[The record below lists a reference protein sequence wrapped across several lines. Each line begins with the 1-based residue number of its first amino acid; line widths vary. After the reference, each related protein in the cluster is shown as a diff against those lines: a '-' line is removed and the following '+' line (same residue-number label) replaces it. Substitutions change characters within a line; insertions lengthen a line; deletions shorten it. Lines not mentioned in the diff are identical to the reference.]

1 MTRRRLE
8 KYQVSEP
15 LLIFL
20 FIFFREALSLSIKN
34 GRAKPFA
41 LHRTFGPN
49 PFQDS
54 YRIHNYQRSSL
65 RAEERSVGK
74 GLLDVLNDEVSEL
87 ILDRLYQKR
96 NANRNVEENSDDKP
110 LKKSGRFQPS
120 ADGLSKFHRSI
131 LASTAKR
138 QRCVTGEFP
147 LRITIE
153 ENPTRK
159 WLSSGSSSSQMLVN
173 GTSVDRS
180 LASFDRFQWLDEDEQ
195 ERLHN
200 DNALVSL
207 ELLAEINVRKPGY
220 VNILQTSTPVP
231 KNHGVEWKSRW
242 KHPQSKLEQENK
254 FSRSESIDIKRERMW
269 ITGFSLTKPNGELHS
284 VDVEDGV
291 MGQLNT
297 RTSNA
302 IQWPNE
308 VNYVPFD
315 KTITELGERESEIGD
330 ALLISDGFLVPGKD
344 NGGVY
349 VVTKPGHCSLEWNA
363 CLAGGNGVDG
373 LLSKLERA
381 KADEIKTESIR
392 EEGWFYHRSIWID
405 LTGDGRQSILTSRA
419 KRPKILNKGDGK
431 VSSNGEDIPNTIA
444 TEAQLIWLERPEPFS
459 FDEST
464 GTPLDKDG
472 LVFDPFSPKNTPWKL
487 Q

>member
-1 MTRRRLE
+1 MIRRRPQQI
-8 KYQVSEP
+8 QVSKP

-20 FIFFREALSLSIKN
+20 FIYFREALSLSTQN
-34 GRAKPFA
+34 GRAKSFA
-41 LHRTFGPN
+41 FHRTYGPN

-54 YRIHNYQRSSL
+54 YRIHHYQRSSL
-65 RAEERSVGK
+65 RAEGGFIGK
-74 GLLDVLNDEVSEL
+74 SLLDVLNDEVSEL
-87 ILDRLYQKR
+87 ILDKLYQKR
-96 NANRNVEENSDDKP
+96 NANNNVKENKSSRQQ
-110 LKKSGRFQPS
+110 KKSGRFQPS

-131 LASTAKR
+131 LASTAQR
-138 QRCVTGEFP
+138 QRCVTGEYP

-159 WLSSGSSSSQMLVN
+159 WLSSGSASSQMLVN

-220 VNILQTSTPVP
+220 VNILRTSP
-231 KNHGVEWKSRW
+231 KNNDRVEWKSRW
-242 KHPQSKLEQENK
+242 KYPQSNNEKEHEISLDESLELEK
-254 FSRSESIDIKRERMW
+254 ERLW

-291 MGQLNT
+291 MGQVNA

-302 IQWPNE
+302 IRWPNE
-308 VNYVPFD
+308 VNHVLFD
-315 KTITELGERESEIGD
+315 TNVTDLDRKESINSD
-330 ALLISDGFLVPGKD
+330 ALLVSDGFLVPGKD

-349 VVTKPGHCSLEWNA
+349 VVTKPGHDSLEWNA

-373 LLSKLERA
+373 LLSKLEKA
-381 KADEIKTESIR
+381 KSSTIKIDGTR

-405 LTGDGRQSILTSRA
+405 LTGDGRKSILTSRA
-419 KRPKILNKGDGK
+419 KRPKILNKGDAK
-431 VSSNGEDIPNTIA
+431 VPSNEEGMSGAIS
-444 TEAQLIWLERPEPFS
+444 TEAQLVWLERPKPFCYDQS
-459 FDEST
+459 S

-472 LVFDPFSPKNTPWKL
+472 LVFDPFSPKHTPWKL
-487 Q
+487 R